1 MKLKIKNFNIFSDK
15 TGSLIPFYIN
25 ENLENFK
32 IKRFF
37 FLYGKKNYLRA
48 DHGHK
53 KCNQILIPIKGTSK
67 ITIINKKK
75 KKFNFIINKKN
86 RKYLFVPKYHWIKI
100 RFSKTDDTLLT
111 LCDYK
116 YDKKEYIDD
125 LNEFY
130 KT

>member
-1 MKLKIKNFNIFSDK
+1 M
-15 TGSLIPFYIN
+15 
-25 ENLENFK
+25 
-32 IKRFF
+32 
-37 FLYGKKNYLRA
+37 
-48 DHGHK
+48 
-53 KCNQILIPIKGTSK
+53 
-67 ITIINKKK
+67 
-75 KKFNFIINKKN
+75 
-86 RKYLFVPKYHWIKI
+86 PKYHWIKI